1 MVSISKQLIETG
13 FLLPFTLLWRKFL
26 LTLMRILCILLLV
39 DGMFCGYLFGTFF
52 SWVWFDCMNC
62 LTFWLTSLS
71 IPKFW
76 LLKFPTLSL
85 IASIPPFKCYFPYL
99 SGLWY
104 WFFSVSFLNFTL
116 LNWPFHLYAITFL
129 VVYHCFELEV
139 IYLTNFSYSCFH
151 LDLIYIKYLFQT
163 IALSLWV
170 SFDIKSFW

>member
-1 MVSISKQLIETG
+1 MVSISKQLIETDS
-13 FLLPFTLLWRKFL
+13 FTLLWRKFL

-39 DGMFCGYLFGTFF
+39 DGMFCGFLFGTFF
-52 SWVWFDCMNC
+52 PWLWFDCMNC
-62 LTFWLTSLS
+62 LAFWLTSLS

-76 LLKFPTLSL
+76 LLKFPTVSL
-85 IASIPPFKCYFPYL
+85 IASISPFKCYFPFL

-104 WFFSVSFLNFTL
+104 WFFSVSFFK
-116 LNWPFHLYAITFL
+116 FHLVKLTFL
-129 VVYHCFELEV
+129 SLCNSLPCCLSLLWIRSH
-139 IYLTNFSYSCFH
+139 LTNFSYSCFH